1 MSDIHMH
8 IYSNSESVLMMKYNT
23 DWVGRRANKTW
34 RIVSDICRPG
44 CLYRGMS
51 RIFIN
56 WLNILSWTDT
66 ASVWSLASL
75 ILLYWPQNFLVF
87 SIHITHTFNLQYTIY
102 KIQYY
107 LQYLCR
113 GWQERLRLSVRRI
126 RCSGCG
132 VNTSKLII
140 HHL

>member
-1 MSDIHMH
+1 MH
-8 IYSNSESVLMMKYNT
+8 IYFNSGLLSQFWWWSITQTELEDVQIKLDGSS
-23 DWVGRRANKTW
+23 
-34 RIVSDICRPG
+34 SDICRPG

-56 WLNILSWTDT
+56 WLNILSLTDT

-87 SIHITHTFNLQYTIY
+87 SIHITLTFNIQYMIY

-113 GWQERLRLSVRRI
+113 GWQEGLRLSVRRI
-126 RCSGCG
+126 RCGGCG

-140 HHL
+140 HHV